1 MKSYNKNNIFGILI
15 VLLCS
20 RMIFA
25 QVESSRTKIAGI
37 IEQAKGR
44 IGAAIV
50 GVESRDTLTFNN
62 NDHYPMQSVFKF
74 PIALAVLSE
83 IDKGIYSLDQKIHIK
98 KEDLL
103 PNTWSPLRKKYP
115 NGNVDITLRE
125 LLTYTVSESDN
136 NGCDI
141 LLRLLGGTAK
151 VNKYVH
157 NLGINEMQIA
167 ATEEEMHKDWPV
179 QYKNWT
185 TPYAMAQLLCKFT
198 SGSIL
203 SAPSKNFLWNV
214 MAATV
219 TGSGR
224 IKGNLPAGT
233 IVAHKTGTS
242 DTNDKGI
249 TAATNDA
256 GIVTLPNGKHFVIV
270 VLVSDSSDNDKTRDE
285 IIAGIAKAA
294 WDAYSTF
301 KNKK

>member
-1 MKSYNKNNIFGILI
+1 MKSYNRKNIFGILI

-37 IEQAKGR
+37 IEQARGR
-44 IGAAIV
+44 IGAAII

-74 PIALAVLSE
+74 PIALAVLSK
-83 IDKGIYSLDQKIHIK
+83 IDKGIYSLDQKIHLK
-98 KEDLL
+98 KKDLP
-103 PNTWSPLRKKYP
+103 PNTWSPLREKYP

-157 NLGINEMQIA
+157 NLGISEMQIA
-167 ATEEEMHKDWPV
+167 ATEKEMHKDWPV

-185 TPYAMAQLLCKFT
+185 TPYAMAKLLCKFT

-214 MAATV
+214 MSATV

-224 IKGNLPAGT
+224 IKGHLPAGT

-270 VLVSDSSDNDKTRDE
+270 VLVSDSPDDDKTRDE
-285 IIAGIAKAA
+285 IIARIAKAA